1 MVNRSFPKRIAL
13 MRKERGLSQKQAAAD
28 LGISQALLSHY
39 EKGVRECGLTF
50 LVNIA
55 EYYNVSCD
63 YLLGRT
69 RQRSLAKA
77 LPDDASNDTPTPM
90 QAAKKQLLDTLN
102 YLFEQLSLCSSRS
115 IGSEAVLF
123 VQLAVYRVLRLFS
136 AASENGLFGYT
147 QPNARAFA
155 DAAMTLSEAGLV
167 SQCAELEA
175 PLFPSNE
182 TALQQQA
189 ADTSNSVLALIETC
203 EVRMGTKPRRPEP
216 SLPRE

>member
-69 RQRSLAKA
+69 RQRGLAKA
-77 LPDDASNDTPTPM
+77 LPEDTADDTPAPM
-90 QAAKKQLLDTLN
+90 QAAKKQLLDTLH

-115 IGSEAVLF
+115 IGSETVLF
-123 VQLAVYRVLRLFS
+123 VQLAVSRVLHLFAS
-136 AASENGLFGYT
+136 ASENGLFGYT
-147 QPNARAFA
+147 QPNARALA
-155 DAAMTLSEAGLV
+155 DAAMTLSEAGLA
-167 SQCAELEA
+167 SQCGELEA
-175 PLFPSNE
+175 PLFPSSE
-182 TALQQQA
+182 AVLHQQA
-189 ADTSNSVLALIETC
+189 ADTADSVLALIEAC
-203 EVRMGTKPRRPEP
+203 EARMGAKSRRAEAP
-216 SLPRE
+216 LPRE